1 MQFLDITPCLFSWA
15 SHLVYFLEHQ
25 DFTSLFQNTKMFLK
39 LDLICAYDQIPMADK
54 DIMKKILWTFGL
66 YECTKITFHI
76 FLYFINDAFHG
87 MDFVRFRDDVLITC
101 RNKEGNKNSP
111 LIRISNIY
119 STMNCKINSTRIT
132 FLPEIITT
140 ICIWPLIFFLKRFI
154 NILTYYKRIISHC
167 SYILALLTDI
177 RKWL

>member
-15 SHLVYFLEHQ
+15 SHHVYFLEHQ

-87 MDFVRFRDDVLITC
+87 MDFVRFRDDVLKTC